1 MSIEYQKQNDR
12 VTKVVRDG
20 EQIGVITNHRGNL
33 GYRIFGEPI
42 GGTVASADE
51 AKKQIEE
58 HFN

>member
-1 MSIEYQKQNDR
+1 MSIEYEKQNER
-12 VTKVVRDG
+12 VTKVLRDG
-20 EQIGVITNHRGNL
+20 EQIGVITNHNGSL

-42 GGTVASADE
+42 GGSVESPEE